1 LFTIL
6 LPMNLHKTASMD
18 NLNNKRITCEHV
30 IRHHT
35 AMPYCLGG
43 NCAKYQGFDNTY
55 EYLKR
60 DHHYIWG
67 VYNDDEIKELIK
79 DEISEWDYK

>member
-1 LFTIL
+1 MDPNNRNGIV
-6 LPMNLHKTASMD
+6 ASTD
-18 NLNNKRITCEHV
+18 DLNKNRIAAEQV

-35 AMPYCLGG
+35 AMPYWLGG
-43 NCAKYQGFDNTY
+43 NCAKYQGFGNTY

-60 DHHYIWG
+60 DHHYIWD